1 MKFSLLSST
10 ALILIAA
17 STGLI
22 LSNINKTDVVYLKAA
37 THSSTTTIQPET
49 TSSESN
55 AVTESMSILDLN
67 TFRFTSVDGSIKVDE
82 RNHLIIDQELRHWLD
97 FYLAA
102 IGEIELEKIVSM
114 MELEIRKLPNP
125 GQAQAL
131 EILKQYLAYKQELAE
146 YDNRE
151 LLAIDQHNDIQHL
164 TDRLDWQMRLR
175 RRHLDED
182 VVEIFW
188 YQDEVIDNYALEKLK
203 IKSSNLP
210 DLDKQERLLAL
221 DQSLPE
227 SLYSFKQELYIASN
241 LLKKEQ
247 ALIESNDPQA
257 IRELRIKEVGIEA
270 ADRLEKIDKV
280 QNSWK
285 LKVLSYYNEEKRL
298 SKIEG
303 MSNSDK
309 ETALSEYREKHFENK
324 EILRLP
330 AAVKLL
336 SDTL

>member
-22 LSNINKTDVVYLKAA
+22 FSNINTTEIIYLKSAP
-37 THSSTTTIQPET
+37 HSNTTTQPET

-55 AVTESMSILDLN
+55 AVTESISILDLD
-67 TFRFTSVDGSIKVDE
+67 TFRFTSVDGSINVDE

-102 IGEIELEKIVSM
+102 IGEIELEQIVSM
-114 MELEIRKLPNP
+114 MELEIGKLPNP

-175 RRHLDED
+175 RRHLDDE

-188 YQDEVIDNYALEKLK
+188 HQDEVIDNYALEKLK
-203 IKSSNLP
+203 IKSSNLS
-210 DLDKQERLLAL
+210 DVDKQERLLAL

-241 LLKKEQ
+241 LLEKEQ

-257 IRELRIKEVGIEA
+257 LRELRIKEVGIEA

-285 LKVLSYYNEEKRL
+285 LKVLSYHNEEKRL
-298 SKIEG
+298 SKIVG
-303 MSNSDK
+303 MSDEDK
-309 ETALSEYREKHFENK
+309 ATALSEYREKHFENK

-336 SDTL
+336 SDSQ